1 MADKKKAGSK
11 LLATLGRTKK
21 EQMAKLYPK
30 AKPKAYP
37 KIKSKGPYT
46 RGTIGKKGTSDFVKR
61 RAAVAGTKFPKPTKA
76 RKGIGIADV
85 IGAGAAGWA
94 VGSGHAGKAA
104 KAVASYL
111 KPKKAKKKSH
121 QDIAREGAKKLVK
134 KQKDK
139 KKKSLK
145 EIFKNKDTMR
155 EAFGPRIRKK
165 NPHGYRGG

>member
-11 LLATLGRTKK
+11 LLAALGRTKK
-21 EQMAKLYPK
+21 QQMDKLIPKGAKVKSYPK
-30 AKPKAYP
+30 VKGD
-37 KIKSKGPYT
+37 IRGKGPYL
-46 RGTIGKKGTSDFVKR
+46 RGTTGKKGTGDFVKR

-85 IGAGAAGWA
+85 VGAGAAGFA
-94 VGSGHAGKAA
+94 VGKGWHKKLAG
-104 KAVASYL
+104 AVT
-111 KPKKAKKKSH
+111 PKKKDTHLDK
-121 QDIAREGAKKLVK
+121 ARRGAKELIK

>member
-1 MADKKKAGSK
+1 MGKKESASRLVKA
-11 LLATLGRTKK
+11 LGKTEK

-30 AKPKAYP
+30 VKGD
-37 KIKSKGPYT
+37 IRGKGPYL
-46 RGTIGKKGTSDFVKR
+46 RGTTGKKGASDFVKR

-76 RKGIGIADV
+76 KGIGIADV
-85 IGAGAAGWA
+85 VGAGAAGFA
-94 VGSGHAGKAA
+94 VGKGWHKKLVG
-104 KAVASYL
+104 AVTDAV
-111 KPKKAKKKSH
+111 KKKDRPSH
-121 QDIAREGAKKLVK
+121 QDKARKGAKELIK

-155 EAFGPRIRKK
+155 KAFGPRIRKK